1 MLNQNLVRTRDAE
14 LDCLAKP
21 RDQRSVGDFE
31 IIERVFDVFEH
42 AYLLVDR
49 DTSQL
54 IWVSA
59 GAESVLPELHDE
71 SFTHLRK
78 IYPELFRPIEA
89 VDGELDPVTL
99 MVSGKSLQIR
109 YRLMGHNH
117 AALMISA
124 DVTEYSQM
132 SKYMA
137 DREKLFTT
145 SRTISVSEMATTLA
159 HEINQPVGSISN
171 ILKGLKARLKKTD
184 SVEDECFRAI
194 DRALEQTNFA
204 ARIISRIRDFTAARQ
219 PNRVDCDVR
228 LLLQDSIQLL
238 DWVLINAAVD
248 IELTPVEEKIWVN
261 VDATMLQQV
270 FTNLIRNAVEAMGNS
285 ESSQRMLKINTKK
298 QGGEV
303 QIEIADNGHG
313 LSESEESALF
323 VPFVTQK
330 TQGMGVG
337 LNICRSFVELHQ
349 GKLWLIPNDEGGC
362 TASVLLPVVERD
374 SDFDVVQH
382 SGH

>member
-1 MLNQNLVRTRDAE
+1 MMNQSSKETSVAA
-14 LDCLAKP
+14 LDCAGG
-21 RDQRSVGDFE
+21 QGHVNESDFAE
-31 IIERVFDVFEH
+31 QVFSAFES
-42 AYLLVDR
+42 AYLVVDR
-49 DTSQL
+49 NTYGL

-59 GAESVLPELHDE
+59 GAEGFLPELDGKTGKCLHE
-71 SFTHLRK
+71 
-78 IYPELFRPIEA
+78 IYPELCRPMDVIDSA
-89 VDGELDPVTL
+89 GDPVTV
-99 MVSGKSLQIR
+99 MIDGRSLQMR
-109 YRLMGHNH
+109 HRLIEHNL
-117 AALMISA
+117 AALMITAAS
-124 DVTEYSQM
+124 DFSQM

-171 ILKGLKARLKKTD
+171 ILKGLKARLQKAD
-184 SVEDECFRAI
+184 SVEDDCFKAI

-219 PNRVDCDVR
+219 PNRLDCDVR

-238 DWVLINAAVD
+238 DWVLINASVD
-248 IELTPVEEKIWVN
+248 VELTGLEEKLWVN

-270 FTNLIRNAVEAMGNS
+270 FTNLIRNAVEAMRES
-285 ESSQRMLKINTKK
+285 ESGKRRLKINTSK
-298 QGGEV
+298 QGDEV

-313 LSESEESALF
+313 LTDSDESTLF
-323 VPFVTQK
+323 VPFVTRK

-349 GKLWLIPNDEGGC
+349 GKLWLMPNDDGGC
-362 TASVLLPVVERD
+362 TASVLLPMVRNETD
-374 SDFDVVQH
+374 SDTTPQE
-382 SGH
+382 